1 MNARNGQAFL
11 LQSTMMRITLI
22 VRPTDVALRARK
34 RTGRRV
40 VAIGGVMLVAAAC
53 GRSEESKPDSRSA
66 ANPAGDTA
74 NSAQMPGMTSMSAA
88 GGVAFTMA
96 QVRHGNV
103 AWEAAVMGTSAST
116 ATVPGQLVPNEDRT
130 ARLGAAAAGRVVSV
144 RVQPGDRV
152 AQGQV
157 LVTLQSPGAGMAQ
170 SDVAKAVA
178 EVSSRRAA
186 ATYARTARERAER
199 LLAIKAIPRQD
210 YERAIADDEAARA
223 SLAQAV
229 AEERRARNAAQ
240 QLGADGSSTTGEIAL
255 RSPLSG
261 VVLERVATP
270 GAVVDAG
277 APLMVVTD
285 PASLWLQVNAAE
297 KFAAMFRTGA
307 QLRFTVPAYPGETF
321 AARISAVGAGL
332 DPATRTLNVRGTVP
346 SAGKL
351 KAEMLASVLVEG
363 SGRVPAIVLPE
374 DAVQLIDG
382 KPTVFVA
389 SPDSKGG
396 AHFQPRVVEI
406 GSRSG
411 GRIAVLRGLSAG
423 DVVVTRGAIAIRA
436 QMKKG
441 SMPMEM

>member
-1 MNARNGQAFL
+1 
-11 LQSTMMRITLI
+11 
-22 VRPTDVALRARK
+22 
-34 RTGRRV
+34 
-40 VAIGGVMLVAAAC
+40 
-53 GRSEESKPDSRSA
+53 
-66 ANPAGDTA
+66 
-74 NSAQMPGMTSMSAA
+74 
-88 GGVAFTMA
+88 
-96 QVRHGNV
+96 
-103 AWEAAVMGTSAST
+103 MGTSAST

-130 ARLGAAAAGRVVSV
+130 ARLGAPAGGRVVTV

-199 LLAIKAIPRQD
+199 LLVIKAIPRQD
-210 YERAIADDEAARA
+210 YERALADDEAARA

-240 QLGADGSSTTGEIAL
+240 QLGANGSSTGEIAL
-255 RSPLSG
+255 RSPLPG
-261 VVLERVATP
+261 VVLQRVATA
-270 GAVVDAG
+270 GTVVDAG
-277 APLMVVTD
+277 APLIVVTD

-321 AARISAVGAGL
+321 AARVSAVGAGL

-346 SAGKL
+346 SAGRL

-363 SGRVPAIVLPE
+363 SGRVPAILLPE

-382 KPTVFVA
+382 KPTVFLA

-396 AHFQPRVVEI
+396 AHFQPRVVEV